1 MRKKVN
7 KSKDTNKNKSK
18 QLPKYSDLL
27 SGVVSKNLS
36 IVMIIVI
43 IIAVVAIGFHSMK
56 SAHTDIELQAETYNA
71 QVEQWVIKQKNVL
84 NMFVES
90 VVAQGDLY
98 QDYEATVAYLDAITK
113 KHEDISCTYI
123 SDPKIPQVVIMNN
136 GWTPDEGFDVTERS
150 WYSEAIGNDNIVITE
165 PYLDEQTGG
174 FCITFSKRVV
184 IDDKVIG
191 VFGID
196 FYMDQLTSI
205 LSSSYQKY
213 DYAFLVGQDDT
224 IITHP
229 SSEFQLGKD
238 NEKKVSDSVY
248 RKCRKSKQ
256 IKNVYDYDMH
266 VKTITYCDSKNT
278 PFKVYM
284 VIDWLQVY
292 ANLFINILLF
302 IAIFIICM
310 IVTKKQTKKM
320 IEKWFH
326 PLENLAE
333 KIPAIAEGN
342 LEVTFDEKEISQEIQ
357 VLQQSLNKTTQIL
370 KTYITDISDVLKRVA
385 QGDLG
390 ASSSVEYRG
399 SYVQIGTSMEQI
411 STNLKELVGDISNSA
426 IQFKDISNQVA
437 QVSSQVADGAQNQSD
452 SINSLAENMRILET
466 NMREICSHAG
476 EVVKTVDANNGQL
489 SDIAENQI
497 QMLQHK
503 MVEIDESS
511 QQIVQCLDM
520 INQINTQTNL
530 LALNASIEAARAGEA
545 GRGFAVVAEEIRQ
558 LSEDTA
564 KTSQEIEQLIDKNS
578 QAVQSGIKIMDN
590 TVSVLQNNLH
600 QFGDARGAISQM
612 ADNIEM
618 QEQYLT
624 SITSSMKEIEEIV
637 YSNTA
642 VSEENTAM
650 AEEMI
655 SQAENLNQ
663 KIQMFE

>member
-1 MRKKVN
+1 MRKKV
-7 KSKDTNKNKSK
+7 NKSK

-113 KHEDISCTYI
+113 NHEDISCTYI

-150 WYSEAIGNDNIVITE
+150 WYSEAIDNDNIVITE

-205 LSSSYQKY
+205 LSGSYQKY

-266 VKTITYCDSKNT
+266 VKTITYCDSKDT

-370 KTYITDISDVLKRVA
+370 KEYITDISDVLKRVA

-564 KTSQEIEQLIDKNS
+564 KTSQEIDQLIDKNS